1 MSRSED
7 VRPLSRWITQSKE
20 SRKSAV
26 CVWFSIPGHGNS
38 TAQTPQGRGWEMS
51 WPASRSLW
59 LSLCVEKKSLLDV
72 PYALPLMNPQNQ
84 VLASC
89 FRASPCPHPF
99 WPCFSHRF
107 QTCACNSFSQPCA
120 LEPCQPG
127 FDFTPFRAHHLHET
141 LTTWLSI
148 CSSFSFSWPPDDSWL
163 LESVLFL
170 LQLYESVFNQ

>member
-1 MSRSED
+1 MCVLWADGSPR
-7 VRPLSRWITQSKE
+7 VRKAGNQP
-20 SRKSAV
+20 
-26 CVWFSIPGHGNS
+26 CVSGSPSQVMVIALHRLPKGEVGKCRDR
-38 TAQTPQGRGWEMS
+38 Q
-51 WPASRSLW
+51 
-59 LSLCVEKKSLLDV
+59 VEACGFPSVWKKKSLLDV

-107 QTCACNSFSQPCA
+107 QTCACNSFSQPYA

-127 FDFTPFRAHHLHET
+127 FDFTAFRAHHLHET
-141 LTTWLSI
+141 LTTWPSI

-163 LESVLFL
+163 LETVLFL